1 MRIRRTGH
9 AGTVGVWCQADAVP
23 TGAAAS
29 PMTMLLMFH
38 AGCFM
43 LLQEPECLESKAI
56 PWNME
61 YEPSV
66 GELPPQQQPAAVI
79 NIIAVTNIIPLK
91 SSADCIHT
99 ADAQGCSGRACMHAR
114 WWQPDMLAMMGDAVN
129 CVQPAMVPLS
139 RRPTT

>member
-23 TGAAAS
+23 MGAAAS

-99 ADAQGCSGRACMHAR
+99 ADAQGCSGRACMLDGGS
-114 WWQPDMLAMMGDAVN
+114 QICL
-129 CVQPAMVPLS
+129 L
-139 RRPTT
+139 